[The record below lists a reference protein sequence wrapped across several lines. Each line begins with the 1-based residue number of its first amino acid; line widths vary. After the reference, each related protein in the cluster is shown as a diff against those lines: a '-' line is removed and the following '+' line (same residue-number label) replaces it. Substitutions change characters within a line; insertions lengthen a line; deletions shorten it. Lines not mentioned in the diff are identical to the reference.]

1 MPLGEVR
8 AQKIKAKKVARS
20 LLRKTGSTNPN
31 EPPADGVGHRA
42 LSICCRARQ
51 AMGNMM
57 TSISGS
63 DAPQY
68 TEQARCGTVQKNPAA
83 KQEIHSATGKGF
95 VYVTLREEH

>member
-1 MPLGEVR
+1 
-8 AQKIKAKKVARS
+8 
-20 LLRKTGSTNPN
+20 
-31 EPPADGVGHRA
+31 
-42 LSICCRARQ
+42 
-51 AMGNMM
+51 MGNMM

-68 TEQARCGTVQKNPAA
+68 TEQARCGAVQKNPAA